1 MKKFIS
7 LLLTFAL
14 LFTLAA
20 CGGSSQQTQTPTST
34 GNTSNT
40 APAAGGSGSELP
52 TMTLKFNHT
61 DTAETSYHKS
71 FCAWADKVN
80 ELTGGKLTIQVYANG
95 ELAGERDSL
104 EMLQLGTLDSAGVSS
119 APAGNFI
126 KEMGILDAPFLY
138 ETDAQAYN
146 ASTGSLG
153 DFLFEKSQAQGLHL
167 LGIFCIG
174 YRNMISSKPIYT
186 LDDFKGV
193 KVRLME
199 NDLHVATF
207 EALGSLTTTMAYS
220 EVYTAL
226 QQKTIDA
233 AENTNQNLY
242 TQKYYEVCPYVALT
256 GHFYCMKP
264 VFFSE
269 KVWNSLP
276 AEYQKAIQ
284 DAFDAI
290 LLDQWK
296 GAVAANESYLGE
308 LEKNNCE
315 ITPFDVAAFAEKV
328 QVVYSDP
335 RFSGTLTPELIG
347 LVHEASTDW

>member
-1 MKKFIS
+1 MKKVLS
-7 LLLTFAL
+7 VLLV
-14 LFTLAA
+14 FTLMLGLVA
-20 CGGSSQQTQTPTST
+20 CGSGGKSSGTTPSGNSGSS
-34 GNTSNT
+34 GNS
-40 APAAGGSGSELP
+40 ASADLP
-52 TMTLKFNHT
+52 TLTLKFNHT

-71 FCAWADKVN
+71 FTEWANKVN
-80 ELTGGKLTIQVYANG
+80 EYTDGKVTIQVYANG
-95 ELAGERDSL
+95 ELAGERDSI
-104 EMLQLGTLDSAGVSS
+104 EMLQLGTLDTCGVSS
-119 APAGNFI
+119 APAGNFV
-126 KEMGILDAPFLY
+126 KEFGILDAPFLY

-153 DFLFEKSQAQGLHL
+153 KYLYDKSAAQGLHL

-174 YRNMISSKPIYT
+174 YRNMISSKPIKT

-207 EALGSLTTTMAYS
+207 EALGALTTTMAYS

-264 VFFSE
+264 VFFSQ
-269 KVWNSLP
+269 KVWDTLP
-276 AEYQKAIQ
+276 AQYQEAIQKA
-284 DAFDAI
+284 FDDI
-290 LLDQWK
+290 LLEQWK
-296 GAVAANESYLGE
+296 GAVAANDSYLGE
-308 LEKNNCE
+308 LEKNGCE
-315 ITPFDVAAFAEKV
+315 ITNFDVAAFADKV
-328 QVVYSDP
+328 KVVYSDP
-335 RFSGTLTPELIG
+335 RFSDPLTQDLIT
-347 LVHEASTDW
+347 LVHEAKTDW